1 MFGIDNTLACIVEA
15 ALLASAKPLT
25 LDQLLLLFSEEAMPT
40 KGELHETLVALQA
53 HYADRGIILQEVA
66 SGWRFVVSTH
76 VAPWI
81 SKLFEEKPQ
90 RYSRALLETLAII
103 AYRQP
108 ITRSEIESIRGVVVS
123 SQMVRS
129 LLDQEWI
136 RVVGYKE
143 VPGKPALYA
152 TTKVFLDHFNLK
164 SLEAL
169 PPLADLQALGML
181 QDAPTIPAAFAESE
195 IILTAP
201 LTMEPVLVEASEEE
215 GLDAELASIELLTED
230 IESN

>member
-1 MFGIDNTLACIVEA
+1 MFGNDDTLACILEA
-15 ALLASAKPLT
+15 ALLASAKPIT
-25 LDQLLLLFSEEAMPT
+25 LDQLLALFSEEEMPS
-40 KGELHETLVALQA
+40 KGDVHAALGSLQA
-53 HYADRGIILQEVA
+53 RYADRGIILQEVA

-76 VAPWI
+76 VAPWV

-90 RYSRALLETLAII
+90 RYSRALLETLSII

-108 ITRSEIESIRGVVVS
+108 ITRSEIENIRGVVVS

-152 TTKVFLDHFNLK
+152 TTKIFLDHFNLK
-164 SLEAL
+164 SLDAL
-169 PPLADLQALGML
+169 PPLADLQALGTL
-181 QDAPTIPAAFAESE
+181 NEPPVLPAAFLESE
-195 IILTAP
+195 IILAAP
-201 LTMEPVLVEASEEE
+201 LQMDESL
-215 GLDAELASIELLTED
+215 ED
-230 IESN
+230 VDIS